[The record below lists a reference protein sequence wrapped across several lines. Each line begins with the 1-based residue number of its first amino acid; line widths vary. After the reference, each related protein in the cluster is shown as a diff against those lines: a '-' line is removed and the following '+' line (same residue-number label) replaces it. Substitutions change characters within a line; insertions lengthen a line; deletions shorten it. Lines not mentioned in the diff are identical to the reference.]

1 MPFERARCILT
12 VYKFFFSSSFFVRS
26 SLLKTFVRVCVSLF
40 VGKFRASFVLSFSPN
55 LHFSKTN
62 NTRANTHIS
71 SGMFEKLFAW
81 CGLHRPGKEDGKDNR
96 TTGGSD
102 DLTIDDNS
110 SDVGSEA
117 GSSMIS
123 VEELDPVTGKP
134 TRVLKKKK
142 SLIGRAYRKVTK
154 SRSGKNKKS
163 GSEEDG
169 VAAAGGVAGGGA

>member
-1 MPFERARCILT
+1 MC
-12 VYKFFFSSSFFVRS
+12 
-26 SLLKTFVRVCVSLF
+26 SLF
-40 VGKFRASFVLSFSPN
+40 VGENSKWFLLAFSP
-55 LHFSKTN
+55 KTSLFKN
-62 NTRANTHIS
+62 HPSSIHTNTYIS
-71 SGMFEKLFAW
+71 MFEKLFAW
-81 CGLHRPGKEDGKDNR
+81 CGLHRPGKEDGDK
-96 TTGGSD
+96 TTTKNTTGSD

-123 VEELDPVTGKP
+123 VEELDPITGKP

-154 SRSGKNKKS
+154 SRTGKKNKSGK
-163 GSEEDG
+163 EEDG

>member
-1 MPFERARCILT
+1 MQVL
-12 VYKFFFSSSFFVRS
+12 FSHFPQ
-26 SLLKTFVRVCVSLF
+26 TFTF
-40 VGKFRASFVLSFSPN
+40 K
-55 LHFSKTN
+55 KTN

-96 TTGGSD
+96 TTGSD

-163 GSEEDG
+163 GGKEEDG

>member
-1 MPFERARCILT
+1 LHFTPNA
-12 VYKFFFSSSFFVRS
+12 KP
-26 SLLKTFVRVCVSLF
+26 SLF
-40 VGKFRASFVLSFSPN
+40 KN
-55 LHFSKTN
+55 HTN
-62 NTRANTHIS
+62 GINTNTYIS
-71 SGMFEKLFAW
+71 MFEKLFAW
-81 CGLHRPGKEDGKDNR
+81 CGLHRPGKEDGKDNT

-102 DLTIDDNS
+102 DPAIDDNS

-154 SRSGKNKKS
+154 TRSGKNKKS
-163 GSEEDG
+163 GGKEEDG

>member
-1 MPFERARCILT
+1 MCA
-12 VYKFFFSSSFFVRS
+12 
-26 SLLKTFVRVCVSLF
+26 LF
-40 VGKFRASFVLSFSPN
+40 VWETSKFLFLRAFSPKPN
-55 LHFSKTN
+55 EKHFQKPPERHKHKHTYIVS
-62 NTRANTHIS
+62 
-71 SGMFEKLFAW
+71 MFEKLFAW
-81 CGLHRPGKEDGKDNR
+81 CGLHRPGKEDGKENAT

-102 DLTIDDNS
+102 DLAIDDNS

-163 GSEEDG
+163 GGAEEDG

>member
-1 MPFERARCILT
+1 MHFTPNA
-12 VYKFFFSSSFFVRS
+12 KP
-26 SLLKTFVRVCVSLF
+26 SLF
-40 VGKFRASFVLSFSPN
+40 KN
-55 LHFSKTN
+55 HTN
-62 NTRANTHIS
+62 GINTNTYIS
-71 SGMFEKLFAW
+71 MFEKLFAW
-81 CGLHRPGKEDGKDNR
+81 CGLHRPGKEDGKNNT

-102 DLTIDDNS
+102 DPAIDDNS

-154 SRSGKNKKS
+154 TRSGKNKKS
-163 GSEEDG
+163 GGKEEDG

>member
-1 MPFERARCILT
+1 
-12 VYKFFFSSSFFVRS
+12 
-26 SLLKTFVRVCVSLF
+26 
-40 VGKFRASFVLSFSPN
+40 
-55 LHFSKTN
+55 
-62 NTRANTHIS
+62 
-71 SGMFEKLFAW
+71 MFEKLFAW
-81 CGLHRPGKEDGKDNR
+81 CGLHRPGKEDGKDNA
-96 TTGGSD
+96 TTLGGSD
-102 DLTIDDNS
+102 DLAIDDNS

-154 SRSGKNKKS
+154 TRSGKNKKS
-163 GSEEDG
+163 GGAEEDG

>member
-1 MPFERARCILT
+1 MCALFLWEKS
-12 VYKFFFSSSFFVRS
+12 KFYSCLHFTPNA
-26 SLLKTFVRVCVSLF
+26 KPSLF
-40 VGKFRASFVLSFSPN
+40 KNHPN
-55 LHFSKTN
+55 GINTN
-62 NTRANTHIS
+62 TYIS
-71 SGMFEKLFAW
+71 MFEKLFAW
-81 CGLHRPGKEDGKDNR
+81 CGLHRPGKEDGKDNA
-96 TTGGSD
+96 TTLGGSD
-102 DLTIDDNS
+102 DLAIDDNS

-163 GSEEDG
+163 GGAEEDG
-169 VAAAGGVAGGGA
+169 VAAAGGVAGGGAQKD

>member
-1 MPFERARCILT
+1 
-12 VYKFFFSSSFFVRS
+12 
-26 SLLKTFVRVCVSLF
+26 
-40 VGKFRASFVLSFSPN
+40 
-55 LHFSKTN
+55 
-62 NTRANTHIS
+62 
-71 SGMFEKLFAW
+71 MFEKLFAW
-81 CGLHRPGKEDGKDNR
+81 CGLHRPGKEDSDK
-96 TTGGSD
+96 TTTGSD
-102 DLTIDDNS
+102 DLAIDDNS

-163 GSEEDG
+163 GTEEDG

>member
-12 VYKFFFSSSFFVRS
+12 VYKLLLLLLLRSFFSSQNVQAR
-26 SLLKTFVRVCVSLF
+26 VSLF
-40 VGKFRASFVLSFSPN
+40 VGKFRASFVLAFSPN

-163 GSEEDG
+163 GGAEEDG

>member
-1 MPFERARCILT
+1 MIKA
-12 VYKFFFSSSFFVRS
+12 
-26 SLLKTFVRVCVSLF
+26 RVCVCSLF
-40 VGKFRASFVLSFSPN
+40 VGETSKFLFLGVHFPPN
-55 LHFSKTN
+55 EKHFQKPPPKRHKHKHTYI
-62 NTRANTHIS
+62 IS
-71 SGMFEKLFAW
+71 MFEKLFAW
-81 CGLHRPGKEDGKDNR
+81 CGLHRPGKEDGKENAT

-102 DLTIDDNS
+102 DLAIDDNS

-163 GSEEDG
+163 GGAEEDG

>member
-1 MPFERARCILT
+1 
-12 VYKFFFSSSFFVRS
+12 
-26 SLLKTFVRVCVSLF
+26 
-40 VGKFRASFVLSFSPN
+40 
-55 LHFSKTN
+55 
-62 NTRANTHIS
+62 
-71 SGMFEKLFAW
+71 MFEKLFAW
-81 CGLHRPGKEDGKDNR
+81 CGLHRPGKEDGKDNM
-96 TTGGSD
+96 TTGSD

-163 GSEEDG
+163 GGAEEDG

>member
-1 MPFERARCILT
+1 MHFTPNA
-12 VYKFFFSSSFFVRS
+12 KP
-26 SLLKTFVRVCVSLF
+26 SLF
-40 VGKFRASFVLSFSPN
+40 KNHPN
-55 LHFSKTN
+55 GINTN
-62 NTRANTHIS
+62 TYIS
-71 SGMFEKLFAW
+71 MFEKLFAW
-81 CGLHRPGKEDGKDNR
+81 CGLHRPGKEDGKDNT

-102 DLTIDDNS
+102 DPAIDDNS

-154 SRSGKNKKS
+154 TRSGKNKKS
-163 GSEEDG
+163 GGKEEDG

>member
-1 MPFERARCILT
+1 MC
-12 VYKFFFSSSFFVRS
+12 
-26 SLLKTFVRVCVSLF
+26 
-40 VGKFRASFVLSFSPN
+40 VLSFCVRNVQVLVFLRAFSPKRKT
-55 LHFSKTN
+55 FSKT
-62 NTRANTHIS
+62 TPKRHKHKHTYIIS
-71 SGMFEKLFAW
+71 MFEKLFAW
-81 CGLHRPGKEDGKDNR
+81 CGLHRPGKEDGKENAT

-102 DLTIDDNS
+102 DLAIDDNS

-154 SRSGKNKKS
+154 TRSGKNKKS
-163 GSEEDG
+163 GGKEEDG

>member
-1 MPFERARCILT
+1 M
-12 VYKFFFSSSFFVRS
+12 
-26 SLLKTFVRVCVSLF
+26 
-40 VGKFRASFVLSFSPN
+40 GKFHASFVLAFSPN

-163 GSEEDG
+163 GGTEEDG

>member
-1 MPFERARCILT
+1 M
-12 VYKFFFSSSFFVRS
+12 
-26 SLLKTFVRVCVSLF
+26 
-40 VGKFRASFVLSFSPN
+40 LSFCGKVQVVLACIFPQT
-55 LHFSKTN
+55 FTFQKPPKTY
-62 NTRANTHIS
+62 IS
-71 SGMFEKLFAW
+71 MFEKLFAW
-81 CGLHRPGKEDGKDNR
+81 CGLHRPGKEDGDK
-96 TTGGSD
+96 TTTKNTTGSD

-163 GSEEDG
+163 GGAEEDG

>member
-1 MPFERARCILT
+1 MC
-12 VYKFFFSSSFFVRS
+12 
-26 SLLKTFVRVCVSLF
+26 
-40 VGKFRASFVLSFSPN
+40 VLSFCVRNVQVLVFLRVFSPKRKT
-55 LHFSKTN
+55 FSKT
-62 NTRANTHIS
+62 TPKRHKHKHTYIIS
-71 SGMFEKLFAW
+71 MFEKLFAW

-96 TTGGSD
+96 TTGSD

>member
-1 MPFERARCILT
+1 MHFTPNA
-12 VYKFFFSSSFFVRS
+12 KP
-26 SLLKTFVRVCVSLF
+26 SLF
-40 VGKFRASFVLSFSPN
+40 KN
-55 LHFSKTN
+55 HTN
-62 NTRANTHIS
+62 GINTNTYIS
-71 SGMFEKLFAW
+71 MFEKLFAW
-81 CGLHRPGKEDGKDNR
+81 CGLHRPGKEDGKDNT

-102 DLTIDDNS
+102 DPAIDDNS

-163 GSEEDG
+163 GGKEEDG

>member
-1 MPFERARCILT
+1 
-12 VYKFFFSSSFFVRS
+12 
-26 SLLKTFVRVCVSLF
+26 
-40 VGKFRASFVLSFSPN
+40 
-55 LHFSKTN
+55 
-62 NTRANTHIS
+62 
-71 SGMFEKLFAW
+71 MFEKLFAW
-81 CGLHRPGKEDGKDNR
+81 CGLHRPGKEDGKDNT

-102 DLTIDDNS
+102 DLAIDDNS
-110 SDVGSEA
+110 SDVGSEV

-154 SRSGKNKKS
+154 TRSGKNKKS
-163 GSEEDG
+163 EGKEEDG

>member
-1 MPFERARCILT
+1 M
-12 VYKFFFSSSFFVRS
+12 
-26 SLLKTFVRVCVSLF
+26 
-40 VGKFRASFVLSFSPN
+40 LSFCGKSPSFN
-55 LHFSKTN
+55 SRVHFPPNAKPSRFINHPNGTHTN
-62 NTRANTHIS
+62 TYMIS
-71 SGMFEKLFAW
+71 MFEKLFAW
-81 CGLHRPGKEDGKDNR
+81 CGLHRPGKEDGKENAT

-102 DLTIDDNS
+102 DLAIDDNS

-163 GSEEDG
+163 GGAEEDG

>member
-1 MPFERARCILT
+1 MHFTPNA
-12 VYKFFFSSSFFVRS
+12 KP
-26 SLLKTFVRVCVSLF
+26 SLF
-40 VGKFRASFVLSFSPN
+40 KN
-55 LHFSKTN
+55 HTN
-62 NTRANTHIS
+62 GINTNTYIS
-71 SGMFEKLFAW
+71 MFEKLFAW
-81 CGLHRPGKEDGKDNR
+81 CGLHRPGKEDGKDNT

-102 DLTIDDNS
+102 DPAIDDNS

-154 SRSGKNKKS
+154 TRSGKNKKS
-163 GSEEDG
+163 GGKEEDG

>member
-1 MPFERARCILT
+1 MCALFLWEKS
-12 VYKFFFSSSFFVRS
+12 KFYSCLHFPPNA
-26 SLLKTFVRVCVSLF
+26 KPSLF
-40 VGKFRASFVLSFSPN
+40 KNHPN
-55 LHFSKTN
+55 GINTN
-62 NTRANTHIS
+62 TYMIS
-71 SGMFEKLFAW
+71 MFEKLFAW
-81 CGLHRPGKEDGKDNR
+81 CGLHRPGKEDGKDNA
-96 TTGGSD
+96 TTLGGSD
-102 DLTIDDNS
+102 DLAIDDNS

-154 SRSGKNKKS
+154 TRSGKNKKS
-163 GSEEDG
+163 GGKEEDG

>member
-1 MPFERARCILT
+1 
-12 VYKFFFSSSFFVRS
+12 
-26 SLLKTFVRVCVSLF
+26 
-40 VGKFRASFVLSFSPN
+40 
-55 LHFSKTN
+55 
-62 NTRANTHIS
+62 
-71 SGMFEKLFAW
+71 MFEKLFAW
-81 CGLHRPGKEDGKDNR
+81 CGLHRPGKEDGKDNT

-102 DLTIDDNS
+102 DPAIDDNS

-117 GSSMIS
+117 GRSMIS

-154 SRSGKNKKS
+154 TRSGKNKKS
-163 GSEEDG
+163 GGKEEDG

>member
-1 MPFERARCILT
+1 VVSCFI
-12 VYKFFFSSSFFVRS
+12 FQNF
-26 SLLKTFVRVCVSLF
+26 TFQKRTT
-40 VGKFRASFVLSFSPN
+40 
-55 LHFSKTN
+55 HT
-62 NTRANTHIS
+62 NTHIKS
-71 SGMFEKLFAW
+71 SMFEKLFAW
-81 CGLHRPGKEDGKDNR
+81 CGLHRPGKEDSDKT
-96 TTGGSD
+96 TTGSKD

-163 GSEEDG
+163 GGTEEDG

>member
-1 MPFERARCILT
+1 MQVL
-12 VYKFFFSSSFFVRS
+12 FSHFPQ
-26 SLLKTFVRVCVSLF
+26 TFTF
-40 VGKFRASFVLSFSPN
+40 K
-55 LHFSKTN
+55 KTN

-81 CGLHRPGKEDGKDNR
+81 CGLHRPGKEDGKDNM
-96 TTGGSD
+96 TTGSD

-117 GSSMIS
+117 GGSMIS

>member
-1 MPFERARCILT
+1 
-12 VYKFFFSSSFFVRS
+12 
-26 SLLKTFVRVCVSLF
+26 
-40 VGKFRASFVLSFSPN
+40 
-55 LHFSKTN
+55 
-62 NTRANTHIS
+62 
-71 SGMFEKLFAW
+71 MFEKLFAW
-81 CGLHRPGKEDGKDNR
+81 CGLHRPGKEDGDK
-96 TTGGSD
+96 TTTNTSGSD
-102 DLTIDDNS
+102 DLTIDDTS

-123 VEELDPVTGKP
+123 VEELDPITGKP

-163 GSEEDG
+163 GGTEEDG